1 MTRINAVAPIV
12 LALVLAACGA
22 DSSRPVAT
30 GKGSIR
36 AINAIETSSDVTFL
50 IEERAIDTADF
61 RQATALAEYDD
72 LDYNFNFDVLF
83 VGDSARTRVATRR
96 LDVVADTDYI
106 MVLTGT
112 LANASV
118 VLWESPERVFQDTDT
133 VFEARFA
140 HTADSLG
147 TVDYYF
153 APAGTAP
160 VLGEEV
166 GTLNFGDILDG
177 VDYAAGDYVFTVTTS
192 GDPTDVLF
200 VTDSSTFLAATQYT
214 ISIFEG
220 GANTFAPYIGR
231 AYTLGSG
238 AISGT
243 VTLPDVNYPATVEFI
258 NGSLELGTVDIYDDD
273 MQTSLIVDDLA
284 HTEISAELNL
294 ASGANDISC
303 TPFDANNPVLID
315 QTVNFFPGLRGR
327 VVAYGEAGTFSAIAY
342 NPDRRPVVTQAK
354 LQFFSSA
361 SNFEFLTIYAVEAG
375 EPIENLLPILSTLTS
390 GTVSPIVPMPAGSFD
405 LYIRE
410 FGTTVDLA
418 GPIRLDLALG
428 DVVSAA
434 LFDNVDP
441 AVVDFQVLPTNP

>member
-1 MTRINAVAPIV
+1 MIRKNAVVPIV
-12 LALVLAACGA
+12 LALVLSACGA
-22 DSSRPVAT
+22 DSSLPVAS

-36 AINAIETSSDVTFL
+36 AINAIETSSAVSFL
-50 IEERAIDTADF
+50 IEERTIDTADF

-72 LDYNFNFDVLF
+72 LEYNFNFDVLF
-83 VGDSARTRVATRR
+83 LGDSARTRVATRH

-118 VLWESPERVFQDTDT
+118 ALWESPERVFQDTDT

-147 TVDYYF
+147 PVDFYF

-166 GTLNFGDILDG
+166 GTLNFGEILSA

-192 GDPTDVLF
+192 GNPGDVLF
-200 VTDSSTFLAATQYT
+200 VTDASTFLAATQYT
-214 ISIFEG
+214 ISIFDG
-220 GANTFAPYIGR
+220 GANTFAPIIGR
-231 AYTLGSG
+231 AFTVGSG

-284 HTEISAELNL
+284 HTDISAELNL
-294 ASGANDISC
+294 ASGANDISF
-303 TPFDANNPVLID
+303 TPFDANNPILID

-327 VVAYGEAGTFSAIAY
+327 VVAYGTAGAFSAIAY
-342 NPDRRPVVTQAK
+342 NPDRRPVDTQAK
-354 LQFFSSA
+354 LQFLNSA
-361 SNFEFLTIYAVEAG
+361 SNFPFLTIFAVNAG
-375 EPIENLLPILSTLTS
+375 DPLENQLPIVSTLTS
-390 GTVSPIVPMPAGSFD
+390 GTVSAIVPMPAGSFD

-410 FGTTVDLA
+410 FGGTVDLA
-418 GPIRLDLALG
+418 GPIRMDLSLG
-428 DVVSAA
+428 DVVSTA

-441 AVVDFQVLPTNP
+441 AVIDFQLLPTNP